1 MVNRIPFK
9 FFIIV
14 LFASLLL
21 TAASYA
27 ADKEIGWSKGQLVY
41 VPAYSHI
48 YSVHGEK
55 PFLLT
60 VTLSIRNIDPKN
72 SIKIIS
78 ADYYETKGKL
88 IKNYIEKPVVLKP
101 LEAIRYVVPRKDESG
116 GSGANFL
123 VEWLSDKKVNP
134 PIIESIMISTQM
146 QRGVSFTSR
155 GREIL
160 IPQFDP

>member
-1 MVNRIPFK
+1 MAKRISFK
-9 FFIIV
+9 YFVIV

-21 TAASYA
+21 AVPADA
-27 ADKEIGWSKGQLVY
+27 ADKEIGWSTGQLIY

-48 YSVHGEK
+48 YSVHEEK

-72 SIKIIS
+72 PIKIIS

-88 IKNYIEKPVVLKP
+88 IKNYIETPVILKP
-101 LEAIRYVVPRKDESG
+101 LEAVRYVVPRKDESG

-123 VEWLSDKKVNP
+123 VEWRSDKKVNP

-160 IPQFDP
+160 IPEQ

>member
-1 MVNRIPFK
+1 MINHFSFK
-9 FFIIV
+9 SFVIV
-14 LFASLLL
+14 LFFMTIFLPVPS
-21 TAASYA
+21 SA

-48 YSVHGEK
+48 YSVHEEK
-55 PFLLT
+55 PTLLT

-72 SIKIIS
+72 PIKIIS

-88 IKNYIEKPVVLKP
+88 IKNYIEKPIVLKP
-101 LEAIRYVVPRKDESG
+101 LETQRYVVPRKDESG

-123 VEWLSDKKVNP
+123 VEWQSDKKVNP

-160 IPQFDP
+160 IPEE